1 MKELKSGYILLSIL
15 TMIAFSGTILNAQV
29 HQGAECTACHYSGKQ
44 EDSEGCNNCPN
55 IKHVRCDISGFGT
68 VTFPPYVRGE
78 EPYDGVCEV
87 CHTDTAYYKYTGD
100 GATHY
105 DGADCIPCHRH
116 SDPPGDGDMFS
127 PQVIGPQSHN
137 THFQDNKGPHL
148 STCTA
153 CHHPDHPDDFSLFAD
168 GTEEVPVFLETTT
181 VCDGCHSDGGAING
195 VEDAD
200 FGAKANWTDG
210 VYTADGSNL
219 KYREGKDNWNWCLGC
234 HDDDPSTAEIN
245 ESAFIANVYAPNVM
259 GDNAIYGYN
268 ASGHGRE
275 SAKLGCDEA
284 CHDLTYAHIDGEP
297 RTYDVD
303 DGSTPVIVINEY
315 VDSYRL
321 HATLDVPRQSDEPGQ
336 YEMCIQC
343 HTQVFGNESNFRFD
357 KTPIVLLHPEHM
369 SYDFPVW
376 DSNVNG
382 GEIFGIWREDS
393 AMTCPTCHNVHGTQ
407 MNLLNDPLPPDPCRV
422 MIRDGKLTEEP
433 GLQLGLYFHW
443 YTEQYGEVGSGQL
456 TPDLPATRSGQM
468 LCRPPFCANQ
478 HCHGAYP
485 FYNREP
491 PPVTTTIISESFEG
505 AGYEDWTESVGTNC
519 ILEDSSIPGAPPI
532 DFGSQCLKSVSN
544 ATGYKARAD
553 LVYSSEQANTR
564 TTFYVYVESED
575 LANGEFKNIAGWL
588 DGSGNSVA
596 VLRLNRGSAGNLK
609 IRLRF
614 YNNGGYGNYDSATIS
629 LYTWYKVEFRYD
641 YTQSTWEYKIE
652 EDTRGSG
659 SLTGTHRTG
668 VKQWRLGFWQSSQAQ
683 TGVIYLDELTAE
695 SFEYL

>member
-1 MKELKSGYILLSIL
+1 MMRSSKIFLIFLL
-15 TMIAFSGTILNAQV
+15 TVGFIAVVGPTPHLMASSSQS
-29 HQGAECTACHYSGKQ
+29 H
-44 EDSEGCNNCPN
+44 
-55 IKHVRCDISGFGT
+55 
-68 VTFPPYVRGE
+68 
-78 EPYDGVCEV
+78 
-87 CHTDTAYYKYTGD
+87 
-100 GATHY
+100 ATHFF
-105 DGADCIPCHRH
+105 
-116 SDPPGDGDMFS
+116 SD
-127 PQVIGPQSHN
+127 
-137 THFQDNKGPHL
+137 KGPHIL
-148 STCTA
+148 LDEIGCYTCHA
-153 CHHPDHPDDFSLFAD
+153 DGRLQCQVAPAFAD

-181 VCDGCHSDGGAING
+181 VCDPCHSEGGAYDG
-195 VEDAD
+195 VQM
-200 FGAKANWTDG
+200 AKANWEHG
-210 VYTADGSNL
+210 VYVTIPEWQPVTEYEAGDLVKVQSGEYVNLYVCIADYPFYSGSSFDETNWEFIYKMGSGSEALQLGKGQWCVTCHDGDVADEDNLPANSKADGSGVWAPNVDL
-219 KYREGKDNWNWCLGC
+219 YYTSGHGRPGADVECLGC
-234 HDDDPSTAEIN
+234 HD
-245 ESAFIANVYAPNVM
+245 
-259 GDNAIYGYN
+259 
-268 ASGHGRE
+268 ASF
-275 SAKLGCDEA
+275 
-284 CHDLTYAHIDGEP
+284 AHIDGEP

-303 DGSTPVIVINEY
+303 DSYLPATVINEY

-321 HATLDVPRQSDEPGQ
+321 NANLDVPRSADEPGQ
-336 YEMCIQC
+336 YELCIQC
-343 HTQVFGNESNFRFD
+343 HTHVWGNESNFRFD
-357 KTPIVLLHPEHM
+357 TTPIALLHGEHM
-369 SYDFPVW
+369 AFDMPVW

-505 AGYEDWTESVGTNC
+505 ADYEEAWTENIGTGC
-519 ILEDSSIPGAPPI
+519 TLDEDYSPIPGTPPV
-532 DFGSQCLKSVSN
+532 DFGSQCLQSVS
-544 ATGYKARAD
+544 ASSGYKARAD
-553 LVYSSEQANTR
+553 LAYSSEQANTH

-575 LANGEFKNIAGWL
+575 LANSEFKNIGAWL

-596 VLRLNRGSAGNLK
+596 VLRLFQGSSGNLR

-614 YNNGGYGNYDSATIS
+614 YNNSGYGNYDSAAIS
-629 LYTWYKVEFRYD
+629 LDTWYKVEFRYD
-641 YTQSTWEYKIE
+641 YTNSTWEYKI
-652 EDTRGSG
+652 DGTTKGSG
-659 SLTGTHRTG
+659 SLTGAHRTG
-668 VKQWRLGFWQSSQAQ
+668 VKQWRLGFWQSSQAE